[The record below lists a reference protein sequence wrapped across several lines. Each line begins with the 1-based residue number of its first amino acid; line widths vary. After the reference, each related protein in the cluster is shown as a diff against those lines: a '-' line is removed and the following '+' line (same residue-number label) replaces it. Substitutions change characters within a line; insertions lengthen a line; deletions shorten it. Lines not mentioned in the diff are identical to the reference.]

1 MDRNVYKSNSL
12 ANTSSQAVLDKSMFG
27 SEAGLKDNSLLV
39 VKENVDDVEIDL
51 SMQRNTVDQF
61 LNEEPPT
68 LQHN

>member
-1 MDRNVYKSNSL
+1 
-12 ANTSSQAVLDKSMFG
+12 MFG